1 MKKVFSSIFACIAM
15 IGLLTSCVEEKIE
28 TTFEVDAAEAYI
40 SVQVINL
47 ATAEN
52 VTAQSTIT
60 SSPGSVSGNVVMLVG
75 NNTITETTVDV
86 TAAYTSPNGNKYTTT
101 QPVIVNALRAG
112 GKAYYNIVINVGE
125 ITPTEDYTF
134 KYVAKVENEVT
145 EDTYFDKATI
155 KESGKTWA
163 HNESEY
169 LLRGTVTYQIWSG
182 CDVYADAPASDFW
195 AEKFDHF
202 VADFEKTRPFVK
214 EDKTANITVS
224 AWSYYT
230 AYVTRTVQDTKATW
244 YAVDKMGN
252 EQEVGT
258 IHFWNYPSCV
268 YYTAEMASPSHA
280 AHYIAGHGHDDVH
293 GHSSGHGG
301 NNAGGGI
308 VFAD

>member
-15 IGLLTSCVEEKIE
+15 IGLLASCVEEKIE

-40 SVQVINL
+40 TVQVINL

-60 SSPGSVSGNVVMLVG
+60 SAPGSVSGNLVMLVG

-86 TAAYTSPNGNKYTTT
+86 TATYTAPNGKKYSTT

-125 ITPTEDYTF
+125 ITPMEDYTF
-134 KYVAKVENEVT
+134 GYIETVKGSADET
-145 EDTYFDKATI
+145 FYFDKASI
-155 KESGKTWA
+155 KESGKEWA

-169 LLRGTVTYQIWSG
+169 LLRGTVTYKIMSG
-182 CDVYADAPASDFW
+182 CDVYADAAASDFW
-195 AEKFDHF
+195 KEKFESF
-202 VADFEKTRPFVK
+202 VADFEKLNPIVE

-230 AYVTRTVQDTKATW
+230 AYVTRTFEDVERIW
-244 YAVDKMGN
+244 IAVDKMGN

-258 IHFWNYPSCV
+258 IHYWDYVKCV
-268 YYTAEMASPSHA
+268 YTYDEMASPSHA
-280 AHYIAGHGHDDVH
+280 AHYVYGHGHDDAH

-308 VFAD
+308 AFAD